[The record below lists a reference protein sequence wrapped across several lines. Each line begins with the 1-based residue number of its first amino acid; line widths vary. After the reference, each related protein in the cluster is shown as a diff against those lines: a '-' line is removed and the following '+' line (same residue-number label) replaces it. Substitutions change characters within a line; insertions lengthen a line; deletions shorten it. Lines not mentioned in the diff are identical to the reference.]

1 MELYKEIKN
10 VSDKDQFTEFIG
22 LLVKDFK
29 LNSDNWENR
38 DIESFLEGI
47 KSWVEDMEGYYEN
60 NNLPIPQNIDWN
72 FLASLFYVGKLY
84 E

>member
-1 MELYKEIKN
+1 MELYKEIKK

-22 LLVKDFK
+22 LLVKDFIS
-29 LNSDNWENR
+29 NPDDWENR

-72 FLASLFYVGKLY
+72 FLANLFYVGKLY

>member
-1 MELYKEIKN
+1 MDLYKQIEK
-10 VSDKDQFTEFIG
+10 VSDKEQFTAFIG
-22 LLVKDFK
+22 LLVKDFRS
-29 LNSDNWENR
+29 NSDDWENR

-60 NNLPIPQNIDWN
+60 NNLPVPQNIDWN
-72 FLASLFYVGKLY
+72 FLVSLFYAGKLY

>member
-1 MELYKEIKN
+1 MKLYNEIKKI
-10 VSDKDQFTEFIG
+10 SDKDQFTEFIG
-22 LLVKDFK
+22 MLIKDFK
-29 LNSDNWENR
+29 SNPDVWENR

-60 NNLPIPQNIDWN
+60 NNLQIPQNIDWN
-72 FLASLFYVGKLY
+72 FLANLFYVGKLY

>member
-1 MELYKEIKN
+1 MELYNEIKK
-10 VSDKDQFTEFIG
+10 VSDKDLFTEFIG
-22 LLVKDFK
+22 MLIKDFK
-29 LNSDNWENR
+29 LNPDVWENR

-60 NNLPIPQNIDWN
+60 NNLQIPQVIDWN
-72 FLASLFYVGKLY
+72 FLANLFYVGRVY

>member
-1 MELYKEIKN
+1 MELYKEIKK
-10 VSDKDQFTEFIG
+10 VSDKDQFSEFIG
-22 LLVKDFK
+22 VLVNDFK
-29 LNSDNWENR
+29 SNPGDWENR

-72 FLASLFYVGKLY
+72 FLAHLFYVGKLY